1 MEKIV
6 NEPVDRTMEFVEFS
20 QCSLSVTRYLTLC
33 SHSGR
38 DGDYVRTQQYRFPF
52 ARVNQPLNVQPV
64 DKRDNL

>member
-6 NEPVDRTMEFVEFS
+6 NEPVDRTMGFVEFN

-38 DGDYVRTQQYRFPF
+38 VGDYVRTQQHGFPF